1 MADISIIV
9 PVYNEAEFILPFY
22 YELKKHV
29 PKEFELIWVDD
40 GSTDSTLAEI
50 EQLVMLDS
58 RIRCI
63 SLTRNFGQVAAVS
76 AGIDFALAP
85 TVIIMNG
92 NLTNPPSVIP
102 LLLKT
107 LAEGYEVVN
116 AIPETNQKTARL
128 IKGAF
133 NFFYKLIDK
142 IAPERNGH
150 DITSFRVFNHNVS
163 DGIRQLKERN
173 LFLENFFSWSGYK
186 TAPVVYHCSN
196 CSKKNLRYSFAH
208 LRSEIQKTLQNIS
221 PAIIKNL
228 LTGGFLLLA
237 ATAYNCSAIINQL
250 NSNKTVNP
258 LAIALTVMTFAGALF
273 LLIKSNYKLTERKV
287 LQRSNHLPKYL
298 VKDIIEQDH
307 NYSRL
312 QYEMNTR

>member
-9 PVYNEAEFILPFY
+9 PVYNEAEFVLPFY

-29 PKEFELIWVDD
+29 PKNIELIWVDD

-76 AGIDFALAP
+76 AGIDFALAA
-85 TVIIMNG
+85 TVIIMSG
-92 NLTNPPSVIP
+92 NLKHPPSVLP
-102 LLLKT
+102 VMLKK
-107 LAEGYEVVN
+107 LAEGYEIVKALPDTGN
-116 AIPETNQKTARL
+116 NTSPL
-128 IKGAF
+128 IKGIL
-133 NFFYKLIDK
+133 NLYYKLIDK
-142 IAPERNGH
+142 IAPGRNENN
-150 DITSFRVFNHNVS
+150 ITSFRAFNYKVS

-186 TAPVVYHCSN
+186 TASVAYHCPN
-196 CSKKNLRYSFAH
+196 CSKKDLKYSFSH
-208 LRSEIQKTLQNIS
+208 LRSETQKMLQNIS
-221 PAIIKNL
+221 PAIVKTSL
-228 LTGGFLLLA
+228 AGGLLLLA
-237 ATAYNCSAIINQL
+237 AAAYNCSAIINQM
-250 NSNKTVNP
+250 NADKPVNP
-258 LAIALTVMTFAGALF
+258 FAIALTALTFAGSIA
-273 LLIKSNYKLTERKV
+273 LLIKSNYRLIERKV
-287 LQRSNHLPKYL
+287 LQRSNRLPKYL

-307 NYSRL
+307 NYARL

>member
-29 PKEFELIWVDD
+29 PKNIELIWVDD
-40 GSTDSTLAEI
+40 GSTDGTLAEI

-76 AGIDFALAP
+76 AGIDFALAA
-85 TVIIMNG
+85 TVIIMSG
-92 NLTNPPSVIP
+92 NLKNPPSVLP
-102 LLLKT
+102 VMLKK

-116 AIPETNQKTARL
+116 ALPDTDNNKSFF

-133 NFFYKLIDK
+133 NLYYKLIDR
-142 IAPERNGH
+142 IAPGTNENN
-150 DITSFRVFNHNVS
+150 ITSFRAFNYKVS

-186 TAPVVYHCSN
+186 TASVVYHCPN
-196 CSKKNLRYSFAH
+196 CSKKNLKYSFAH
-208 LRSEIQKTLQNIS
+208 LRSETQKMLQNIS
-221 PAIIKNL
+221 PVIVKGSLAGAL
-228 LTGGFLLLA
+228 LLLA
-237 ATAYNCSAIINQL
+237 ATAYNCSSIINQI
-250 NSNKTVNP
+250 NADKPVNP
-258 LAIALTVMTFAGALF
+258 LVIALTALTFAGAIA
-273 LLIKSNYKLTERKV
+273 LLIKSNYKLIERKV
-287 LQRSNHLPKYL
+287 LQRSNRLPKYL

-312 QYEMNTR
+312 QYEMNTK

>member
-29 PKEFELIWVDD
+29 PKDIELIWVDD

-50 EQLVMLDS
+50 EQLAMLDS

-76 AGIDFALAP
+76 AGIDFALAS

-102 LLLKT
+102 VLLRK
-107 LAEGYEVVN
+107 LADGYEVVN
-116 AIPETNQKTARL
+116 ALPEANHKTSFL
-128 IKGAF
+128 VKGLL
-133 NFFYKLIDK
+133 NFYYRIINK
-142 IAPERNGH
+142 IAPGRNGN
-150 DITSFRVFNHNVS
+150 DIISFRAFNYKVS

-186 TAPVVYHCSN
+186 TASVNYHCQK
-196 CSKKNLRYSFAH
+196 CSKKEIKYSIAHISNETKKAFQNPGDSTIKSFFA
-208 LRSEIQKTLQNIS
+208 
-221 PAIIKNL
+221 
-228 LTGGFLLLA
+228 GGFLLMGVA
-237 ATAYNCSAIINQL
+237 AYNCSLIIKQLNINQ
-250 NSNKTVNP
+250 SVSPYT
-258 LAIALTVMTFAGALF
+258 IALTVLIFTGALI
-273 LLIKSNYKLTERKV
+273 LMIKSNYRLLEKKV
-287 LQRSNHLPKYL
+287 LLRSNRLPKYL
-298 VKDIIEQDH
+298 VKDIIEQD
-307 NYSRL
+307 NSYSRF
-312 QYEMNTR
+312 QYELHK